1 MEVYPLMQL
10 VYFICGVL
18 LLLSLLAALYRLIRG
33 PGLLNRVLA
42 FDLLAL
48 CIISLTVVFNLIN
61 RTFYIVEI
69 VLVFCLLGFVTTI
82 AVMDMMF
89 RGLNKKEDIHE

>member
-1 MEVYPLMQL
+1 MPI
-10 VYFICGVL
+10 VYFFCAFL

-33 PGLLNRVLA
+33 PGLLNRALA
-42 FDLLAL
+42 FDLIAL

-69 VLVFCLLGFVTTI
+69 ILIFCLLGFVTTI

-89 RGLNKKEDIHE
+89 RNLKAKEKDHE

>member
-1 MEVYPLMQL
+1 MHL
-10 VYFICGVL
+10 VYFMSGVL
-18 LLLSLLAALYRLIRG
+18 LLLSLLAALYRLILG
-33 PGLLNRVLA
+33 PGLLNRVVA
-42 FDLLAL
+42 FDLIAL

-69 VLVFCLLGFVTTI
+69 VLIFSLLGFVTTI

-89 RGLNKKEDIHE
+89 RSLGEKGDLDE